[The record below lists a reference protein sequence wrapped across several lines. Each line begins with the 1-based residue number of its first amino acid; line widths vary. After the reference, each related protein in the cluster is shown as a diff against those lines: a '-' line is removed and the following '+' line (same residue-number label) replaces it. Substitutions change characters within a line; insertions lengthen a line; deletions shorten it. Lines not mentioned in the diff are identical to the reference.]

1 MTTGTVPL
9 PAAKDVRDMLTGLVG
24 KPVGV
29 NPGAP
34 VTPTPDKPVSVAVYV
49 DPHMAINALCVMD
62 LAASAYTGAALA
74 LLPPGG
80 IQDAVKD
87 GALREM
93 HVEALYEVVNVLSV
107 LFNQPGAP
115 HAKLHRLYEP
125 GEKIMDPDVLAIAN
139 ALGNREDL
147 DVKVAGYGSG
157 SISLVLPFG

>member
-1 MTTGTVPL
+1 MTTTTVPSS
-9 PAAKDVRDMLTGLVG
+9 KVIRDLLEDLVG
-24 KPVGV
+24 RDVEVKPG
-29 NPGAP
+29 PP
-34 VTPTPDKPVSVAVYV
+34 TMPTPRWNASVATYV
-49 DPHMAINALCVMD
+49 SPDQRILAIVTMD
-62 LAASAYTGAALA
+62 LALSGWTAAALA